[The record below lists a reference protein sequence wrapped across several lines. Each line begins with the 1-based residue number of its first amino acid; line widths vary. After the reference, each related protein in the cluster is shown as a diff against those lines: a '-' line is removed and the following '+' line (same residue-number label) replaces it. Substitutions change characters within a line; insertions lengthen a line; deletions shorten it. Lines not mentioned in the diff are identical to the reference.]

1 MKLINHAEHVRI
13 RAERSG
19 DRPADLTA
27 DVFTHRSLSATSDVD
42 GFIINHANVE
52 GNTGESRHISAVIN
66 TNVFKLQATEDNV
79 TVFPVRRSVF
89 RN

>member
-1 MKLINHAEHVRI
+1 MKLINPAEHVRV

-27 DVFTHRSLSATSDVD
+27 DVFTYRSLSAVPDVD